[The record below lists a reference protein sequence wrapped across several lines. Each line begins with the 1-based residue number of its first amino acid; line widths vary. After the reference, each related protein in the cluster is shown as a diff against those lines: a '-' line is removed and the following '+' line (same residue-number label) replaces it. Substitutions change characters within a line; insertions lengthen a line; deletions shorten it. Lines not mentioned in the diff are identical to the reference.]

1 MARSLAKAAPQNA
14 KVIFENDR
22 VRVIELNW
30 KKGFKIGMHTH
41 PANLVYAITTLKY
54 KSTPPNGK
62 TEKRSMKASEVSWSD
77 GESHAV
83 EALGKLGRALVIE
96 MKK

>member
-1 MARSLAKAAPQNA
+1 MPRDLAKAAPQNA
-14 KVIFENDR
+14 KVLFENDR
-22 VRVIELNW
+22 VRVVALNW
-30 KKGFKIGMHTH
+30 KEGIKIGMHSH
-41 PANLVYAITTLKY
+41 PANFVYAITPLKY
-54 KSTPPNGK
+54 KSKSPDGK
-62 TEKRSMKASEVSWSD
+62 TEKRSMKTGEISWSD